1 MVVLLAASFL
11 IFSLMRMAPG
21 DPVDLMFGPSQ
32 GIDSREQVSQE
43 TRDKIRKKLGLDRP
57 FLIQYGMWL
66 KRVVRLDMG
75 YSFRSQQP
83 VFRELLT
90 YLPATMFLA
99 LTAFVIEVVVA
110 VVLGVLSALKAG
122 TITDQA
128 IRIGAVCFR
137 AIPGFWLGLLLIYL
151 FAVKLKWISIGGEI
165 SFRQV
170 LIPALTL
177 GIVIAPRAMRV
188 LRANILVEM
197 NQLYMVFGRA
207 KGLKKLRL
215 VYVHALRNALLP
227 TITLFGMSLGGL
239 LSGSAIIEMVFS
251 WPGIGKFLVD
261 AIYARDYPVVQAFV
275 LLATFIVVITNLLVD
290 LSYTILDPRVRLVQ
304 ER

>member
-1 MVVLLAASFL
+1 MLLAASFL
-11 IFSLMRMAPG
+11 IFSLIRLAPG

-32 GIDSREQVSQE
+32 GIDSREQVSRK
-43 TRDKIRKKLGLDRP
+43 TRDTIRKKLGLDRP

-66 KRVVRLDMG
+66 KRVIQLDMG

-90 YLPATMFLA
+90 YLPATVFLA
-99 LTAFVIEVVVA
+99 LTAFVIEVLFA
-110 VVLGVLSALKAG
+110 VVFGVISALKAG
-122 TITDQA
+122 TVTDQI
-128 IRIGAVCFR
+128 IRIGAVCFS

-177 GIVIAPRAMRV
+177 GILIAPRAMRV
-188 LRANILVEM
+188 LRANMLVEL

-215 VYVHALRNALLP
+215 VYGHALRNALLP

-261 AIYARDYPVVQAFV
+261 SIYARDYPVVQAFV
-275 LLATFIVVITNLLVD
+275 LLATFIVVVTNLLVD
-290 LSYTILDPRVRLVQ
+290 LSYTILDPRIRLVQ
-304 ER
+304 ERS

>member
-1 MVVLLAASFL
+1 
-11 IFSLMRMAPG
+11 MRMAPG